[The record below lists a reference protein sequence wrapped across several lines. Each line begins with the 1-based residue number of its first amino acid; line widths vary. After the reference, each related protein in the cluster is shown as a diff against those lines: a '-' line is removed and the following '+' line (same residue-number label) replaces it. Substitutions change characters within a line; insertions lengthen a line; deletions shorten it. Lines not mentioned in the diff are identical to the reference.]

1 MRPTKLT
8 ISAFGPYAGKA
19 TVDFER
25 LGGEGLYL
33 ICGDTGAGKT
43 TIFDAISFALYGVA
57 SGADRTAR
65 SLRSD
70 FAVPGAETY
79 VELEFEHHGGRY
91 VIRRNPEYERPKK
104 RGSGMAT
111 QLADA
116 TLSHEGEPPIT
127 GPRAVDKAIDELLG
141 IDRNQFSQIV
151 MIAQG
156 DFRRLLKADTKERS
170 AIMRKLF
177 GTQPYLKFQDALA
190 ARSHKL
196 EDQAKST
203 RELLLALVPT
213 IQVTG
218 EERAGRLAGLV
229 DSEAP
234 DADVALALLR
244 EQGAEDDA
252 ELACLEAKRARGA
265 AEVGRLS
272 GLAERASQLER
283 QRVELRGAREELESA
298 RAAVEPALEAV
309 DEQNGRADKRRRL
322 ADRAAVMEQ
331 ELSKFSE
338 LASAEDE
345 ERRAASALSE
355 ARLVSEGARGALD
368 RADASLVA
376 ARDAAANLSDAPA
389 ALARAQ
395 AEKSEAA
402 RLLDEARKT
411 LDGATELARR
421 RAALPALRGAA
432 AGAQDALTGLEDAS
446 HDLAE
451 ELARARDERE
461 GLKDAPAALERA
473 RSARDELSRQ
483 VDDVRLWYRSA
494 TNREKALTE
503 ANRRLEDTRSAYA
516 ASAAKMEQARA
527 THADRQ
533 RAFLDGQAGVLAR
546 GLAFGAPCPVCGSLE
561 HPHPAA
567 LASEVPTQEQVDA
580 AATAFDRATAQATE
594 ASVAASSALANAEAC
609 EAELARERE
618 SHGSSDE
625 LLAKGKE
632 LACDL
637 EAAKGGAKAAEGRV
651 GELRDAEAL
660 VTRLERKSVA
670 LSAELESARTA
681 CDEARGQ
688 LSDAEASCRE
698 YAATLVEAD
707 EGVARAGVEEAR
719 ACLSRAEKALATASA
734 EAKRLESAREL
745 VSRLEA
751 GRPALAA
758 ACDEAAAGE
767 AQASSHQADAAAT
780 VRTIRAGLSHASAE
794 ELKGERARVVREIE
808 AIDEAKRVADER
820 LASAQDA
827 VTRLTERVDSIVAQV
842 RHLSEGGDVDASQ
855 VSAELSAAR
864 EAQTAVEDER
874 ARVSARAGS
883 NDRLAGELER
893 LGEGARD
900 VAARYAEM
908 DALARTATG
917 RLAGKQRLSFETY
930 LQARWFDRVL
940 AAANRRLSTMTEN
953 RYELV
958 RHKGERR
965 GGGATQTGL
974 DLDVLDS
981 FTGKPRDASSLSG
994 GESFKASL
1002 ALALGLSDVV
1012 QAHAGGIELDTM
1024 FVDEGFGSLDQESL
1038 ALTVRVLTGAENS
1051 NKLVGIISHVD
1062 ELRAS
1067 IDHKIV
1073 VERGHSGST
1082 LRIEEG

>member
-25 LGGEGLYL
+25 LGSEGLYL

-70 FAVPGAETY
+70 FAAPGAETY

-116 TLSHEGEPPIT
+116 TLSHEGEPPVT

-177 GTQPYLKFQDALA
+177 GTHPYLKFQDALA

-218 EERAGRLAGLV
+218 EERTGRLAGLV
-229 DSEAP
+229 GSEAP

-252 ELACLEAKRARGA
+252 ERACLEAKRARGA

-345 ERRAASALSE
+345 ERLAASALSK
-355 ARLVSEGARGALD
+355 ARRVSEGARGALD

-395 AEKSEAA
+395 AERSEAA

-421 RAALPALRGAA
+421 RAALPAL
-432 AGAQDALTGLEDAS
+432 TGLGDAS

-503 ANRRLEDTRSAYA
+503 ANRRLEDARSAYA

-527 THADRQ
+527 AHADRQ

-580 AATAFDRATAQATE
+580 AATALDRATAQATE
-594 ASVAASSALANAEAC
+594 ASAAASSALANAEAC

-632 LACDL
+632 LARDL
-637 EAAKGGAKAAEGRV
+637 EAAKGEAKAAEGRV

-660 VTRLERKSVA
+660 VTRLERKSAA

-681 CDEARGQ
+681 CDEVRGQ

-719 ACLSRAEKALATASA
+719 ACLARAEKALATASA

-767 AQASSHQADAAAT
+767 AQASSRQADAAAT

-808 AIDEAKRVADER
+808 AIDAAKRAADER

-827 VTRLTERVDSIVAQV
+827 VTRLTERVDSIVTQV

-965 GGGATQTGL
+965 GGGAAQTGL

-1002 ALALGLSDVV
+1002 ALARGLSDVV

-1073 VERGHSGST
+1073 VERGRSGST